1 MKSENFLNKVDRY
14 LAAKSNYFGVGGG
27 TMLFED
33 FIEEMDKF
41 DKELC
46 ENIEAGMIFIS
57 KMIYIVLYFSS
68 SCVLYVVGFSVLSIF
83 DCPSVFS
90 NDY

>member
-1 MKSENFLNKVDRY
+1 LKSENFLNKVDRY

-41 DKELC
+41 DKEIC
-46 ENIEAGMIFIS
+46 ENIEAGTIFMVHSGFDLDRFHCIWFV
-57 KMIYIVLYFSS
+57 MQLIIVKEY
-68 SCVLYVVGFSVLSIF
+68 
-83 DCPSVFS
+83 
-90 NDY
+90 

>member
-1 MKSENFLNKVDRY
+1 MDRY

-41 DKELC
+41 DKEIC
-46 ENIEAGMIFIS
+46 ENIEAGTFCMIFIS
-57 KMIYIVLYFSS
+57 KMI
-68 SCVLYVVGFSVLSIF
+68 
-83 DCPSVFS
+83 
-90 NDY
+90 